1 LLENVLKAEPGLAD
15 VNFQLGAVN
24 LADKKYPEAEA
35 AFRRAYQLNPADTRS
50 LMGIVEAALA
60 QNQTDAALALLQA
73 ESAKAPSRPDV
84 QMALGNTAIRAAK
97 YDLALATFQKLL
109 SQSEKGSAA
118 QAGIYLRIGETY
130 RRMGNNTEAIAA
142 LQKARET
149 LPNNIA
155 LLNTLA
161 VVLEAA
167 GRKPEAGETYEAILK
182 LDPNNALAMNN
193 FAFLLAESDGDLD
206 RALTLAQ
213 RARQMGPN
221 VVEFSD
227 TLGWIYLKKGMLN
240 QSVEIFRDVVD
251 RDPARSTYHYHLAR
265 AYYLKGDQAGALA
278 EARTAEEKHPGDAE
292 SKQIQA
298 LIAQLGGGK

>member
-1 LLENVLKAEPGLAD
+1 
-15 VNFQLGAVN
+15 
-24 LADKKYPEAEA
+24 
-35 AFRRAYQLNPADTRS
+35 
-50 LMGIVEAALA
+50 
-60 QNQTDAALALLQA
+60 
-73 ESAKAPSRPDV
+73 
-84 QMALGNTAIRAAK
+84 
-97 YDLALATFQKLL
+97 
-109 SQSEKGSAA
+109 
-118 QAGIYLRIGETY
+118 
-130 RRMGNNTEAIAA
+130 
-142 LQKARET
+142 
-149 LPNNIA
+149 
-155 LLNTLA
+155 
-161 VVLEAA
+161 
-167 GRKPEAGETYEAILK
+167 
-182 LDPNNALAMNN
+182 MNN

-213 RARQMGPN
+213 RARQIVPN